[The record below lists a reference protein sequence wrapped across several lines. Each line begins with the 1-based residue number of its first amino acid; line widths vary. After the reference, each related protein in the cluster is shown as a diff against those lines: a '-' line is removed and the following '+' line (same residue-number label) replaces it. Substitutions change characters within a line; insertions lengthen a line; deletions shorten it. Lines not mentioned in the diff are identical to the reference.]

1 MAISSKPTQQFV
13 PIKEIRD
20 GVVIL
25 KNGEMRMLL
34 LASSI
39 NFALKSSDE
48 QVAIIYQFQ
57 NFLNS
62 LDFSV
67 QFFIES
73 RRLDIRPYLAT
84 LSERLGQETNEM
96 MRIQIKEYIEFVRKF
111 TESTSIM
118 SKVFFIVVPYAGFS
132 PVAVKDA
139 AQGIF
144 GKKKSS
150 GGSSLSAQAFEEARS
165 QLEQRANIIRQG
177 LSRTGVRVVPLGTEE
192 VTELYYKIFNPSD
205 VEKPLSR

>member
-20 GVVIL
+20 GIVVL
-25 KNGEMRMLL
+25 KNGEMRMVL

-48 QVAIIYQFQ
+48 QMAIIYQFQ

-73 RRLDIRPYLAT
+73 RRLDIRPYLAM

-118 SKVFFIVVPYAGFS
+118 SKVFFIVVPYAGFA
-132 PVAVKDA
+132 PA
-139 AQGIF
+139 AQDAVRGIF
-144 GKKKSS
+144 GKKPEKGASS
-150 GGSSLSAQAFEEARS
+150 VPPQGFEEARS
-165 QLEQRANIIRQG
+165 QLEQRAHIVRQG

-192 VTELYYKIFNPSD
+192 ITELYYKIFNPSD
-205 VEKPLSR
+205 VEKPIGR

>member
-1 MAISSKPTQQFV
+1 MAISSKPAQQFV

-20 GVVIL
+20 GIVVL
-25 KNGEMRMLL
+25 KNGEMRMVL

-48 QVAIIYQFQ
+48 QIAIIYQFQ

-96 MRIQIKEYIEFVRKF
+96 MRIQIKEYIDFVRKF
-111 TESTSIM
+111 TDSASIM
-118 SKVFFIVVPYAGFS
+118 QKTFFIIVPYAGFA
-132 PVAVKDA
+132 PA
-139 AQGIF
+139 AQDAMRGLLS
-144 GKKKSS
+144 KKPARGASAVSS
-150 GGSSLSAQAFEEARS
+150 EAFEEASS
-165 QLEQRANIIRQG
+165 QLEQRANIVRQG
-177 LSRTGVRVVPLGTEE
+177 LAPGNRRG
-192 VTELYYKIFNPSD
+192 D
-205 VEKPLSR
+205 